1 MAAVTAMS
9 RQLLAGEVMA
19 EQPQGESGSRWSRR
33 FAFSLLVIGI
43 VVVSLVALAAY
54 EWNDGDEDDVL
65 LAPPSSP
72 QPMSRTDLSSSFPWL
87 QSPVPAVPG
96 SSHPALR
103 GLQVDPPYTGCTP
116 DTTVHVVFSN
126 HFDLGYRA
134 YQPDGDFAWQVMN
147 QTMHVWLPRALQYE
161 KVMRSFNSSVNPHN
175 DTFVWMT
182 QPYILSN
189 LLSCPPFMN
198 FTCPSSQLRREV
210 LAAMRRGAIT
220 WHAFP
225 YNSEAELHS
234 VDQFEFGIELS
245 HQLSDM
251 LGLPRPL
258 TISQRDVPGTTQA
271 MIPLLVKHG
280 VRAFSI
286 GANGWPSDALQY
298 GNVIR
303 WRASTEPAAA
313 ETLMLYHGGGYG
325 GIDVHDAVIV
335 KGLKHILLTNWQTDN
350 QGPETAE
357 GFLSDL
363 AFVRQQFPGCRV
375 RTASFDDFVTPLFQ
389 AVARAEVEL
398 PIVTAEMGDTSA
410 PITVAPA
417 VSGSAV
423 TTDCALLLFSLFL
436 VDCCAGGSTE
446 PAATQ

>member
-1 MAAVTAMS
+1 MATVSAMGQ
-9 RQLLAGEVMA
+9 QLLAGEAMA
-19 EQPQGESGSRWSRR
+19 VQPQPESDSRLSRR
-33 FAFSLLVIGI
+33 FAFTLLVLGI
-43 VVVSLVALAAY
+43 VAVAVIGLAVY
-54 EWNDGDEDDVL
+54 EWNDGDEDDVA
-65 LAPPSSP
+65 LAPLSP
-72 QPMSRTDLSSSFPWL
+72 LQPLSRSELSSSFPWL
-87 QSPVPAVPG
+87 QSPVPAMPG

-103 GLQVDPPYTGCTP
+103 GLQVDPPYTGCTD

-147 QTMHVWLPRALQYE
+147 QTLHVWLPRALEYE
-161 KVMRSFNSSVNPHN
+161 RRMLSFNSSVNPHN
-175 DTFVWMT
+175 DSFVWMT

-189 LLSCPPFMN
+189 LIACPPFMN
-198 FTCPSSQLRREV
+198 FTCPSPQLRREV
-210 LAAMRRGAIT
+210 LAAMRRGSIT

-251 LGLPRPL
+251 LGLPRPM

-280 VRAFSI
+280 IRAFSI

-303 WRASTEPAAA
+303 WRASAEPAAA

-335 KGLKHILLTNWQTDN
+335 KGLKHILLPNWQTDN

-357 GFLSDL
+357 GFLTDL

-389 AVARAEVEL
+389 AVQRGEVEL

-410 PITVAPA
+410 SLTAAPPLA
-417 VSGSAV
+417 SALHGR
-423 TTDCALLLFSLFL
+423 DR
-436 VDCCAGGSTE
+436 
-446 PAATQ
+446 